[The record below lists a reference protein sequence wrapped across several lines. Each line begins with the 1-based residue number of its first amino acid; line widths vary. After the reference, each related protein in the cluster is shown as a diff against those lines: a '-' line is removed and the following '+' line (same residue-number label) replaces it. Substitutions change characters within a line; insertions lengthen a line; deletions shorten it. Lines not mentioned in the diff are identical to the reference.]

1 MLQITSSGHKKV
13 MSWGFMKLIVSNF
26 DYKLRTF
33 DEFEFGYLKMIGV
46 DMYRKVVS

>member
-1 MLQITSSGHKKV
+1 
-13 MSWGFMKLIVSNF
+13 MSWGFMKLLIVSNF

-33 DEFEFGYLKMIGV
+33 DEFEFGCLKMIGV

>member
-13 MSWGFMKLIVSNF
+13 MSWGFMKLMFQTFFITN
-26 DYKLRTF
+26 YF
-33 DEFEFGYLKMIGV
+33 DEFKFGYLKMIGV